1 MSKESAA
8 ARTKNKVA
16 WINNMNQAEFKE
28 YFFKKLNRK
37 LFSDPLWDA
46 LNRKFD
52 ELCAKDQSLK

>member
-16 WINNMNQAEFKE
+16 YVSNMNQVEFKE

-37 LFSDPLWDA
+37 LFSDPLWEA
-46 LNRKFD
+46 INNKFD
-52 ELCAKDQSLK
+52 ELCKKEKSLK